1 MRSAFVEKTTT
12 HASRR
17 AHTVPQA
24 LKRSHPERRL
34 ALATAIALTVT
45 LAASAAFA
53 DATTHPANAGSSS
66 PDSSSFWTR
75 LTANETPAQL
85 PNRGAGA
92 AETTAADASAARAVN
107 SATLTGASWVPAVA
121 LAAYRKAA
129 ASLAVTNP
137 SCHLTWPLLAG
148 IGKVE
153 TDHGRSWGAAT
164 HITKSGE
171 VVPTIL
177 GPVLDGSHD
186 TAKLLDTDGGALDHD
201 RRYDRAVGPMQF
213 VPATWRQLGRDG
225 NGDGIKDPNNMW
237 DATLAAGGYLC
248 DGGRDLSDPAQERAA
263 ILSYNPST
271 AYVKAVLAWAAAYQ
285 RAGQNLPSLEGVPDP
300 LVLGAGGALG
310 EDPFGDAIGQ
320 NPSTYDNG
328 SMTSDSYSGPNRL
341 MAEQAVSSKPWPT
354 TTSPAGRS
362 AGATLGPSRT
372 ATPTRRPP
380 VPSPSATPSGLPIG
394 SSSQTP
400 TPTATPT
407 PTETPTPTPTI
418 PPCNPG
424 ITAQGSVVATPVDW
438 NSDGAADVLRVT
450 VPVTSPTAGSYT
462 VGIRL
467 TDGSGWRVTSTVA
480 TVAIVT
486 GSQNVVLD
494 LSGPDIGDAG
504 ASGAMSVRVT
514 VRSEGAAASCAFP
527 LLNGA
532 SVGSVDASTYAG
544 WSTSTARLRDRLAA
558 DISSGQVRGAAA
570 STLPLALITP
580 SQQAPDLV
588 AFRFALMTA
597 QSVTDEERARL
608 DSLAARRM
616 SQGSDS
622 VGNPSYGN
630 NVDPGYDGVG

>member
-1 MRSAFVEKTTT
+1 VAKTTT
-12 HASRR
+12 HASRGAR
-17 AHTVPQA
+17 IVPQA
-24 LKRSHPERRL
+24 LKRSNTERRL
-34 ALATAIALTVT
+34 ALATALTLTVT

-53 DATTHPANAGSSS
+53 DASTHPAHAASSS
-66 PDSSSFWTR
+66 TDSSSFWTR

-92 AETTAADASAARAVN
+92 AETTAADASAAGALS
-107 SATLTGASWVPAVA
+107 SATLTGASSVPATA

-129 ASLAVTNP
+129 ASLAVTDP

-148 IGKVE
+148 IGMVE
-153 TDHGRSWGAAT
+153 TDHGRSWGAAAN
-164 HITKSGE
+164 ITRSGE

-186 TAKLLDTDGGALDHD
+186 TATLLDTDGGALDHD

-248 DGGRDLSDPAQERAA
+248 DGDRDLSDPAQERAA
-263 ILSYNPST
+263 VLSYNPST
-271 AYVKAVLAWAAAYQ
+271 AYVRAVLAWAAAYQ

-320 NPSTYDNG
+320 NPSTYDDG

-514 VRSEGAAASCAFP
+514 VRSEGAAASCATP

-532 SVGSVDASTYAG
+532 SVGSVDASSYAG

-558 DISSGQVRGAAA
+558 DISSGKVSGVAA
-570 STLPLALITP
+570 STLPLALDTP
-580 SQQAPDLV
+580 SQQDPDLT

-630 NVDPGYDGVG
+630 SVDPGFDGVG

>member
-1 MRSAFVEKTTT
+1 VEKTTM
-12 HASRR
+12 RR

-24 LKRSHPERRL
+24 LKRGNTQRRL
-34 ALATAIALTVT
+34 ALATAITLTVT

-53 DATTHPANAGSSS
+53 EATTHPAHAASSS
-66 PDSSSFWTR
+66 ADSSSFWTR

-92 AETTAADASAARAVN
+92 AETTAADASAAVAVS
-107 SATLTGASWVPAVA
+107 SATLTGASSVPATA

-129 ASLAVTNP
+129 ASLAVTDP

-153 TDHGRSWGAAT
+153 TDHGRSWGAAA
-164 HITKSGE
+164 HVTKSGE

-186 TAKLLDTDGGALDHD
+186 TATLLDTDGGALDHD

-248 DGGRDLSDPAQERAA
+248 DGDRDLSDPAQERAA

-271 AYVKAVLAWAAAYQ
+271 TYVKAVLAWAAAYQ

-320 NPSTYDNG
+320 NPSTYDDG

-341 MAEQAVSSKPWPT
+341 MAEQAVASRPWPS

-362 AGATLGPSRT
+362 AGATLVPTRT
-372 ATPTRRPP
+372 PTPTRRPS
-380 VPSPSATPSGLPIG
+380 VPTPTSTSTGVPAG
-394 SSSQTP
+394 SSSETP
-400 TPTATPT
+400 R
-407 PTETPTPTPTI
+407 PTETPTPTPTETATLTPTPTETS

-424 ITAQGSVVATPVDW
+424 ITAQGSVVANPVDW
-438 NSDGAADVLRVT
+438 NFDGAADVLRVT
-450 VPVTSPTAGSYT
+450 VPVTSPAAGSYT

-544 WSTSTARLRDRLAA
+544 WSTSTARLRDRLAE
-558 DISSGQVRGAAA
+558 DISSGQVSGAAA
-570 STLPLALITP
+570 STLPLALDTP
-580 SQQAPDLV
+580 SQQSPDLT

-622 VGNPSYGN
+622 IGSSSYGN
-630 NVDPGYDGVG
+630 NVDPGFDGVG